1 MAERLEVPVHEV
13 LGPVELIIGDRAAR
27 SEVHVKRQALAVV
40 LREGAEAGK
49 HVPVA
54 SQLIA

>member
-13 LGPVELIIGDRAAR
+13 LGPVELIVGDRVPR
-27 SEVHVKRQALAVV
+27 TEVHVQRKALAVV
-40 LREGAEAGK
+40 LREGAEARK